1 MPLKADS
8 VHLEFAKLKF
18 KKKKKK
24 SDDLMIPE
32 CPFWVFLA
40 SIEDAFG
47 CTTKMIAAVLTS
59 RDLKAY

>member
-18 KKKKKK
+18 KKKKK

-40 SIEDAFG
+40 SIIEDAFG
-47 CTTKMIAAVLTS
+47 CTTKMIAAV
-59 RDLKAY
+59 

>member
-8 VHLEFAKLKF
+8 VHLEFAKLK
-18 KKKKKK
+18 KKRKKK

-40 SIEDAFG
+40 SIIEDAFG
-47 CTTKMIAAVLTS
+47 CTTKMIAAV
-59 RDLKAY
+59 

>member
-8 VHLEFAKLKF
+8 VHLEFAKLKL
-18 KKKKKK
+18 KKKKKRK

-40 SIEDAFG
+40 SIIEDAFG
-47 CTTKMIAAVLTS
+47 CTTKMIAAV
-59 RDLKAY
+59 

>member
-8 VHLEFAKLKF
+8 VHLEFAKLKLI
-18 KKKKKK
+18 KKINKKK

-40 SIEDAFG
+40 SIIEDAFG
-47 CTTKMIAAVLTS
+47 CTTKMIAAV
-59 RDLKAY
+59 